1 MKIVALVPSGSC
13 AAETEDDGAFWGEIF
28 GSPARFLIFFLL
40 FFGGVFYSVLFFLN
54 KPWHQA
60 PVAFQFFF
68 NPLVKCSGEETKRIA
83 RNVAL
88 T

>member
-40 FFGGVFYSVLFFLN
+40 FFGGVFLFCF
-54 KPWHQA
+54 
-60 PVAFQFFF
+60 VF
-68 NPLVKCSGEETKRIA
+68 
-83 RNVAL
+83 
-88 T
+88 